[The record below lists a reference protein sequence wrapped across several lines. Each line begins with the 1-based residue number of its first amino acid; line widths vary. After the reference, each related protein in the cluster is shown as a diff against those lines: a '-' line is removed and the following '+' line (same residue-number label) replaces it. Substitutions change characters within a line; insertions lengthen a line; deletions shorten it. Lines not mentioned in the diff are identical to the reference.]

1 LSYIVPKIKDST
13 NFILTDAYINVAST
27 FCSISPLAY
36 QLILR
41 RSCLGVCKE
50 NAQIWKVSNNN
61 KLSWLWC
68 HFLWKT
74 KLVTK
79 TIFFIVYLRRELG
92 SLNLYHNIQSVKED
106 VFKRENI
113 HLNLRFARL
122 LEHIFSIPLWT
133 LSKAVIACFK
143 HSLSSWS
150 SLFSSN
156 CYKNQKDNLNP

>member
-1 LSYIVPKIKDST
+1 MQGKCT
-13 NFILTDAYINVAST
+13 NMKGF
-27 FCSISPLAY
+27 
-36 QLILR
+36 
-41 RSCLGVCKE
+41 
-50 NAQIWKVSNNN
+50 SNNN
-61 KLSWLWC
+61 KFSWLWC

-79 TIFFIVYLRRELG
+79 SIFFIVYLRRDQR
-92 SLNLYHNIQSVKED
+92 SLNLYHSIKGEKED
-106 VFKRENI
+106 YLKKSENI
-113 HLNLRFARL
+113 HLSLRFARL

-156 CYKNQKDNLNP
+156 CCKVKNDKSELTEHFWIKIKPILLIKITLTHLFLPQLKF

>member
-1 LSYIVPKIKDST
+1 MSWHKSTRYIFLYLFFSLPVDSQEILSGSMQGKCT
-13 NFILTDAYINVAST
+13 NMKGF
-27 FCSISPLAY
+27 
-36 QLILR
+36 
-41 RSCLGVCKE
+41 
-50 NAQIWKVSNNN
+50 SNNN
-61 KLSWLWC
+61 KFSWLWC

-92 SLNLYHNIQSVKED
+92 SLNLYHYIQGEKED
-106 VFKRENI
+106 ILKSGNI
-113 HLNLRFARL
+113 HLSLRFARL

-156 CYKNQKDNLNP
+156 CCKTKRTNLNH